1 MCGSVE
7 YIQMG
12 CGEKDGT
19 FGAIDMILDLK
30 VDVIIGPGCGSGKL
44 HFNNNILIIIII
56 KQNIGK
62 RVSQISMLYLYYRIC

>member
-1 MCGSVE
+1 
-7 YIQMG
+7 MG

-56 KQNIGK
+56 IIIIIKQNIGK